1 MQPVSFFKWLSLLTL
16 ILEPAT
22 NLSIDKLSLVKYQ
35 IALVYDHLRYFFV
48 EILNLW
54 NLSLFQQ
61 VREPADFSSDRIEI
75 ISEFMWP
82 KLQ

>member
-1 MQPVSFFKWLSLLTL
+1 MKPESFFKWLSLLAL

>member
-1 MQPVSFFKWLSLLTL
+1 MQPESFFKWLSLLAL

-22 NLSIDKLSLVKYQ
+22 NLSIDELSLVEYQ
-35 IALVYDHLRYFFV
+35 IALVYNHLRYLLV
-48 EILNLW
+48 EMLNLW

-61 VREPADFSSDRIEI
+61 LREPADFSTDRIEI